1 MYRKVSLWRYDDDD
15 NDVYDDDADYPD
27 KKVTFPPF
35 YYEVKFSRPV
45 KTNGRFV
52 FASSVLAIELEKVEE
67 NLWGKIITIIITII
81 TIAITRELI
90 CHSGELGVRRLAKEE
105 AKLVRIEAEEKVG
118 Q

>member
-1 MYRKVSLWRYDDDD
+1 MSIYRKVSLWRYDDDD
-15 NDVYDDDADYPD
+15 NDVYDGDADYPD

-67 NLWGKIITIIITII
+67 KLWGKIIITIA
-81 TIAITRELI
+81 IAITRELI

>member
-1 MYRKVSLWRYDDDD
+1 MYRKVSLWRYDDHD

-67 NLWGKIITIIITII
+67 NLWGKIIIIIIETSPIFWQMSNNYNFS
-81 TIAITRELI
+81 LFM
-90 CHSGELGVRRLAKEE
+90 LGDKGVSILN
-105 AKLVRIEAEEKVG
+105 IEY
-118 Q
+118 

>member
-1 MYRKVSLWRYDDDD
+1 MSIYRKVSLWRYDDDD
-15 NDVYDDDADYPD
+15 NDVYDGDADYPD

-67 NLWGKIITIIITII
+67 NLWGKIII
-81 TIAITRELI
+81 IAITRELI

>member
-1 MYRKVSLWRYDDDD
+1 MSMYRKVSLWRYDDDD
-15 NDVYDDDADYPD
+15 NDVYDGDADYPD

-67 NLWGKIITIIITII
+67 NLWGKIIII
-81 TIAITRELI
+81 IAITRELI

>member
-1 MYRKVSLWRYDDDD
+1 MSMYRKVSLWRYDDHD

-67 NLWGKIITIIITII
+67 NLWGKIIII
-81 TIAITRELI
+81 IAITRELI

>member
-1 MYRKVSLWRYDDDD
+1 MYRKVSLWRYDDHD

-67 NLWGKIITIIITII
+67 NLWGKIIT
-81 TIAITRELI
+81 
-90 CHSGELGVRRLAKEE
+90 G
-105 AKLVRIEAEEKVG
+105 
-118 Q
+118 

>member
-1 MYRKVSLWRYDDDD
+1 MYRKVSLWRYDDHD

-67 NLWGKIITIIITII
+67 NLWGKIII

-90 CHSGELGVRRLAKEE
+90 
-105 AKLVRIEAEEKVG
+105 I
-118 Q
+118 